1 MDMILPYLV
10 SAVGGAIGG
19 NILGV
24 LTRGGGGVVGR
35 SLIGA
40 IGGAGLAFAAS
51 PEGANFA
58 AVADIAKM
66 WGADKLG
73 GLGLADN
80 AKHLS
85 SLITGAAGGGV
96 LGLIGG
102 LLLRP
107 RA

>member
-1 MDMILPYLV
+1 MDMILPYVV

-40 IGGAGLAFAAS
+40 IGGAALAFVAS
-51 PEGANFA
+51 PDGANVA
-58 AVADIAKM
+58 AVSDITKN
-66 WGADKLG
+66 WGALLG
-73 GLGLADN
+73 DGN
-80 AKHLS
+80 ANNVHLS
-85 SLITGAAGGGV
+85 NLITGASGGGV
-96 LGLIGG
+96 LGLVGG

-107 RA
+107 RG

>member
-1 MDMILPYLV
+1 MDMILPYVV
-10 SAVGGAIGG
+10 SAVGGAVGG
-19 NILGV
+19 NILGL

-51 PEGANFA
+51 PDGANVA
-58 AVADIAKM
+58 AIADITKN
-66 WGADKLG
+66 WGSLLG
-73 GLGLADN
+73 EGNAQNANLAN
-80 AKHLS
+80 
-85 SLITGAAGGGV
+85 LITGATGGGV

-107 RA
+107 RG

>member
-1 MDMILPYLV
+1 MDMILPYVV

-19 NILGV
+19 NILGL

-40 IGGAGLAFAAS
+40 IGGAGLAFVAS
-51 PEGANFA
+51 PDGANVA
-58 AVADIAKM
+58 AVADIAKN
-66 WGADKLG
+66 WGSLLG
-73 GLGLADN
+73 EDN
-80 AKHLS
+80 ANNVHLS
-85 SLITGAAGGGV
+85 NLITGAAGGGV

-107 RA
+107 RG